1 MKGKRVLFLC
11 VSFVLVAL
19 VSTSLSL
26 RVGGFVA
33 SASGPLVTVH
43 FIYVGQGDSIL
54 VDAQGVEVLIDG
66 GPTSA
71 GSIVLGYLSRLGVSH
86 LSLMVA
92 THMHEDHI
100 GGLIAVL
107 KSSIQVDEVL
117 TNNESYTTQSYTQ
130 FIALAQ
136 THTLIVAQRGQVYT
150 LTSTV
155 NMTVYNP
162 MQPLEFTD
170 QNENSIVLKLQA
182 GETSFLLEGDASS
195 GAEASMITAG
205 LNLHSN
211 LLKVGH
217 HGSAYATTDAF
228 LSSVQPTYAVIS
240 CGLNNQYGFPAPETL
255 QRLSNHSVVTY
266 GTYSS
271 GTIIATS
278 DGAIVTFLDNP
289 VGIPEFAS
297 VLPPGIIML
306 ATLLSIVVCRKRAR
320 HLRGARNLDARLTV
334 RLGIKVLAS
343 YPELPRPR
351 APCQDYR
358 FS

>member
-1 MKGKRVLFLC
+1 MKGKRVLFLF

-19 VSTSLSL
+19 VSTSSSL
-26 RVGGFVA
+26 RVSGLVA

-71 GSIVLGYLSRLGVSH
+71 GSTVLSYLNGLSVSH

-107 KSSIQVDEVL
+107 NSAIQVDEVL

-130 FIALAQ
+130 FMALAQ
-136 THTLIVAQRGQVYT
+136 THTLVVAQRGQVYT

-155 NMTVYNP
+155 NLTVYNP
-162 MQPLEFTD
+162 VQPLEFTD
-170 QNENSIVLKLQA
+170 QNENSVVLKLQA

-195 GAEASMITAG
+195 GAEASMINAG

-211 LLKVGH
+211 VLKVGH

-228 LSSVQPTYAVIS
+228 LSAVQPTYAVIS
-240 CGLNNQYGFPAPETL
+240 CGLNNQYGFPAPETM
-255 QRLSNHSVVTY
+255 QRLSNHNVITY
-266 GTYSS
+266 GTYRS

-278 DGAIVTFLDNP
+278 DGTTITFLNNP
-289 VGIPEFAS
+289 VAIPEFAN
-297 VLPPGIIML
+297 VLLPTAMAITMSL
-306 ATLLSIVVCRKRAR
+306 AIAIKGRKRP
-320 HLRGARNLDARLTV
+320 
-334 RLGIKVLAS
+334 S
-343 YPELPRPR
+343 
-351 APCQDYR
+351 
-358 FS
+358 

>member
-1 MKGKRVLFLC
+1 MKGRRVFFLF

-19 VSTSLSL
+19 VSTSLGL
-26 RVGGFVA
+26 RVGGVGFSVR
-33 SASGPLVTVH
+33 PLVTVY

-71 GSIVLGYLSRLGVSH
+71 GSIVLGYLSELGVSH

-107 KSSIQVDEVL
+107 NSAIQVDEVL

-130 FIALAQ
+130 FMALVQ
-136 THTLIVAQRGQVYT
+136 THMLVVAQRGQVYT

-155 NMTVYNP
+155 NLTVYNP
-162 MQPLEFTD
+162 VQPLEFTD
-170 QNENSIVLKLQA
+170 QNENSVVLKLQA

-195 GAEASMITAG
+195 GAEASMINAG

-211 LLKVGH
+211 VLKVGH

-240 CGLNNQYGFPAPETL
+240 CGLNNIYGFPAPETL
-255 QRLSNHSVVTY
+255 QRLSNHNVITY
-266 GTYSS
+266 GTYKS

-278 DGAIVTFLDNP
+278 DGTTITFLDTP
-289 VGIPEFAS
+289 GTIPEFVS
-297 VLPPGIIML
+297 VLAPGIIML
-306 ATLLSIVVCRKRAR
+306 ATLLSIVVCRKR
-320 HLRGARNLDARLTV
+320 LLKKLP
-334 RLGIKVLAS
+334 
-343 YPELPRPR
+343 PEYV
-351 APCQDYR
+351 AKE
-358 FS
+358 